1 MEKCHVIF
9 GQNLKF
15 WLQCCWDTVVEK
27 PQQCT
32 VLSSCSSH
40 LSGQLNWANTGE
52 STVKP
57 SLLSAQPH
65 YALGLHSVLQADF
78 FFSVISAPLW
88 FDKKNLEI
96 WCEKSFINIKTTWQM
111 KTEWD
116 LLDFESREREFRFQ
130 RPKNTSILLHLTF
143 DDKDC
148 QCLQQR
154 YCNTDSQGHCKKWS
168 QERTKSS
175 L

>member
-88 FDKKNLEI
+88 FDTKNLEFHKYQNYMTDEDWVRFIRFWKSKEGIQISEAEKYINPPPLDI
-96 WCEKSFINIKTTWQM
+96 WWQRLSVFAT
-111 KTEWD
+111 K
-116 LLDFESREREFRFQ
+116 
-130 RPKNTSILLHLTF
+130 ILQYRLA
-143 DDKDC
+143 
-148 QCLQQR
+148 
-154 YCNTDSQGHCKKWS
+154 GP
-168 QERTKSS
+168 
-175 L
+175 

>member
-1 MEKCHVIF
+1 MKKKCKRENRNDTSICFLEYSIIFHLFKMEKCHVIY

-57 SLLSAQPH
+57 SLLSTQPH
-65 YALGLHSVLQADF
+65 CALGLHSVLQVDF

-96 WCEKSFINIKTTWQM
+96 WCEKNFINIKTTWQM
-111 KTEWD
+111 KIEWD
-116 LLDFESREREFRFQ
+116 LLLRLR
-130 RPKNTSILLHLTF
+130 
-143 DDKDC
+143 
-148 QCLQQR
+148 
-154 YCNTDSQGHCKKWS
+154 
-168 QERTKSS
+168 
-175 L
+175 